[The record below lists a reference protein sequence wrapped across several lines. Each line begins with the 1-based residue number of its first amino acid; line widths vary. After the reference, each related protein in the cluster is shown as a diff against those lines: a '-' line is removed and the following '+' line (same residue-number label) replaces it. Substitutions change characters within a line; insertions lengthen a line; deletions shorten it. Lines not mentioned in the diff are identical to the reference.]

1 MVGIDLFEN
10 KRRVIFND
18 EKIVQRFFFNEEIEI
33 AKQFKDK
40 ATFYAKVF
48 ACKEA
53 VYKLLH
59 NLYPNLFFN
68 KFAIKVSYCN
78 FVFKVEYVL
87 QNDEKINNAI
97 KKINFNK
104 IYISDS
110 DEKDYIVLIAMLSN

>member
-10 KRRVIFND
+10 KRKIIFKNN
-18 EKIVQRFFFNEEIEI
+18 KIVHRFFFADEIEL
-33 AKQFKDK
+33 AKKIKDK
-40 ATFYAKVF
+40 TTFYAKVF

-59 NLYPNLFFN
+59 NLHPNLFFN
-68 KFAIKVSYCN
+68 KFAIKVNYCN

-87 QNDEKINNAI
+87 QDDEEINNVI
-97 KKINFNK
+97 KTIDFEK